1 MGTLY
6 LLRHGESQANV
17 DRIFAAKRI
26 NPPLTE
32 NGIQQAISQA
42 EALKQSSLSA
52 IYASPLLRAQHTA
65 EIVNKY
71 HGLEIITSEDLYE
84 IDVGALDG
92 EDQKDPG
99 YWDIYT
105 DVMKKWSLNL
115 LDVSFPDGESMI
127 DVQGRLN
134 SFIENIK
141 DSAGKSIL
149 VVGHCLLFMAFFW
162 LFCGNRGRQLN
173 DNLMGRGHLSIV
185 SFDKD
190 RFKIERFNITPGEFG
205 GTVKF

>member
-1 MGTLY
+1 MNLSFWRKNMGILY

-26 NPPLTE
+26 NPPLTDK
-32 NGIQQAISQA
+32 GIQQANAQA
-42 EALKQSSLSA
+42 EALKQFSLSA
-52 IYASPLLRAQHTA
+52 IYASPLLRTQHTA

-71 HGLEIITSEDLYE
+71 HGLEIITSKDLYE

-92 EDQKDPG
+92 EDQKNPD

-105 DVMKKWSLNL
+105 DVMQKWSFNL

-127 DVQGRLN
+127 DVQGRLS
-134 SFIENIK
+134 SFIESIK
-141 DSAGKSIL
+141 DNADKSIL
-149 VVGHCLLFMAFFW
+149 IVGHCLLFMAFFW
-162 LFCGNRGRQLN
+162 LFCENRGRQLN

-190 RFKIERFNITPGEFG
+190 KFSIEKFNIAP
-205 GTVKF
+205 